1 MHDLTLY
8 DLFQR
13 NASLHGDRPALQD
26 NRGKMTYRELA
37 DRTAVLAR
45 ALSRHG
51 LTKGDR
57 VAILANNSEAY
68 FLVMGAAA
76 CLGAILVPLNWRLAV
91 EELHHI
97 ITDAEPAWIFFD
109 EAHAA
114 SIAQLGDLPGFPA
127 NQTPLET
134 LPAFMATAPDAVTG
148 DGQAVSI
155 AGDDPYCLIY
165 TAAVEGRSR
174 GAVLSHH
181 NFIYSNIQTI
191 ATLGLSAQD
200 TYLNML
206 PLFHITGLNLALSVL
221 HAGGLNVIMERF
233 EPQRALDW
241 TENARVSLLGSFP
254 PILSKLMEALDQKP
268 RDLSS
273 LKHILG
279 LDHPDAI
286 AAFEQRT
293 GGRFWTLYGQT
304 ETSGF
309 VTLSPVSEN
318 PGSAGRQGLLTKYRI
333 VDAQDRELPAGET
346 GEILVRGPLVFQGFW
361 QQASYNER
369 IFRNGW
375 LHTGDLGSL
384 DTNGTLW
391 FKGRKPEKELI
402 KPGGENVYPA
412 EVEAAVMAHEA
423 IADVAVIGV
432 PDPKFGEGVKAVCV
446 LQNREDGSARGTG
459 GVRRGIALRAIKSR
473 AMSPLSTSLPKQ
485 ADGATD
491 RNQVK
496 ALYSTTITS
505 TPRFPTGM

>member
-1 MHDLTLY
+1 T
-8 DLFQR
+8 
-13 NASLHGDRPALQD
+13 G
-26 NRGKMTYRELA
+26 
-37 DRTAVLAR
+37 
-45 ALSRHG
+45 
-51 LTKGDR
+51 
-57 VAILANNSEAY
+57 
-68 FLVMGAAA
+68 
-76 CLGAILVPLNWRLAV
+76 
-91 EELHHI
+91 
-97 ITDAEPAWIFFD
+97 TD
-109 EAHAA
+109 
-114 SIAQLGDLPGFPA
+114 FPA

-134 LPAFMATAPDAVTG
+134 ISTEANNGAGSLG
-148 DGQAVSI
+148 DFQV

-412 EVEAAVMAHEA
+412 EVEAAIMAHEA
-423 IADVAVIGV
+423 VADVAVIGV
-432 PDPKFGEGVKAVCV
+432 PDPKFGEGIKAVCV
-446 LQNREDGSARGTG
+446 LRAGKTVTPEELAAFVADRIARYKKPRY
-459 GVRRGIALRAIKSR
+459 VAFVDR
-473 AMSPLSTSLPKQ
+473 LPKQ
-485 ADGATD
+485 ADGSTD
-491 RNQVK
+491 RDQVK
-496 ALYSTTITS
+496 ALYSTS
-505 TPRFPTGM
+505 

>member
-1 MHDLTLY
+1 
-8 DLFQR
+8 
-13 NASLHGDRPALQD
+13 
-26 NRGKMTYRELA
+26 
-37 DRTAVLAR
+37 
-45 ALSRHG
+45 
-51 LTKGDR
+51 
-57 VAILANNSEAY
+57 
-68 FLVMGAAA
+68 
-76 CLGAILVPLNWRLAV
+76 
-91 EELHHI
+91 
-97 ITDAEPAWIFFD
+97 
-109 EAHAA
+109 
-114 SIAQLGDLPGFPA
+114 LGDF
-127 NQTPLET
+127 Q
-134 LPAFMATAPDAVTG
+134 V
-148 DGQAVSI
+148 

-412 EVEAAVMAHEA
+412 EVEAAIMAHEA
-423 IADVAVIGV
+423 VADVAVIGV
-432 PDPKFGEGVKAVCV
+432 PDPKFGEGIKAVCV
-446 LQNREDGSARGTG
+446 LRAGKTVTPEELAAFVADRIARYKKPRY
-459 GVRRGIALRAIKSR
+459 VAFVDR
-473 AMSPLSTSLPKQ
+473 LPKQ
-485 ADGATD
+485 ADGSTD
-491 RNQVK
+491 RDQVK
-496 ALYSTTITS
+496 ALYSTS
-505 TPRFPTGM
+505 

>member
-13 NASLHGDRPALQD
+13 NASLHGDRPALEDTGGQV
-26 NRGKMTYRELA
+26 TYRELA
-37 DRTAVLAR
+37 DRTAVLAL
-45 ALSRHG
+45 ALSRQG
-51 LTKGDR
+51 LAKGDR
-57 VAILANNSEAY
+57 VGILANNSEGY

-109 EAHAA
+109 EAHARSIERLA
-114 SIAQLGDLPGFPA
+114 SLPCFPA
-127 NQTPLET
+127 NQTALET
-134 LPAFMATAPDAVTG
+134 LPAFMDAAPAGGEKFHV
-148 DGQAVSI
+148 

-165 TAAVEGRSR
+165 TAAVEGRAR

-181 NFIYSNIQTI
+181 NFIYSNIQTM
-191 ATLGLSAQD
+191 ATLGLTDQD

-206 PLFHITGLNLALSVL
+206 PLFHITGLNLALSVM
-221 HAGGLNVIMERF
+221 HAGGLNVIMDRF
-233 EPQRALDW
+233 DPELALEW
-241 TENARVSLLGSFP
+241 TEKARVSLLGSFP
-254 PILSKLMEALDQKP
+254 PILSKLMEAHDQKP

-273 LKHILG
+273 LKHVLG

-286 AAFEQRT
+286 AAFEQRA
-293 GGRFWTLYGQT
+293 GCRFWTLYGQT

-318 PGSAGRQGLLTKYRI
+318 PGSAGRQGLLTKFRI
-333 VDAQDRELPAGET
+333 VDEQDKDVPIGDT
-346 GEILVRGPLVFQGFW
+346 GEIIVRGPLVFLGFW
-361 QQASYNER
+361 RQTAYNER

-375 LHTGDLGSL
+375 HHTGDLGSV
-384 DTNGTLW
+384 DAKGALW

-412 EVEAAVMAHEA
+412 EVEAAVMAHDA

-446 LQNREDGSARGTG
+446 LKIGQVLSAEDLAAFVAAR
-459 GVRRGIALRAIKSR
+459 IARYKKPR
-473 AMSPLSTSLPKQ
+473 YVVFVDRLPKQ

-496 ALYSTTITS
+496 ALYGN
-505 TPRFPTGM
+505 P